1 MQKKQYLAKVCLDVN
16 NNGLSRDEVLKNIQ
30 QSLQPALKLEQK
42 KSKSMSVEETND
54 IKRK

>member
-1 MQKKQYLAKVCLDVN
+1 MCLDVN

-30 QSLQPALKLEQK
+30 QSLQPALKLEQE

-54 IKRK
+54 IKNKEIVLSR